1 MKRRA
6 FITSSLVSLTVLGC
20 GSGGPRRSLVDRIV
34 VEKGKRRLT
43 LFSKGKAVRQYNVG
57 LGWNPVGHKRFE
69 GDGKTPEGRYRI
81 YTKNPRSAF
90 YLSLGVSYPNRQD
103 YDFARSYGRSPG
115 GDIFIHGEAK
125 DPRLMNK
132 RDWTAGCIAVK
143 NAEIQEIYK
152 LVGVGTP
159 IDIIA

>member
-6 FITSSLVSLTVLGC
+6 FVASSVASLTILGC
-20 GSGGPRRSLVDRIV
+20 GGQPQKSRVDRIV
-34 VEKGKRRLT
+34 VEKGKRKMT
-43 LFSKGKAVRQYNVG
+43 LFANGKAVKTYNIG

-69 GDGKTPEGRYRI
+69 GDGKTPEGLYRI

-103 YDFARSYGRSPG
+103 YNFARSYGRSPG
-115 GDIFIHGEAK
+115 GDIFIHGESR
-125 DPRLMNK
+125 DPRVMNK

-143 NAEIQEIYK
+143 NSEILEIYK
-152 LVGVGTP
+152 LVGVGTI
-159 IDIIA
+159 IDIKA